1 MLPLIKP
8 QQFLRKT
15 GQSLLHC
22 HFLSPVVFLC
32 IWRIKQTHYILRAIQ
47 LIPFEIPQ
55 RYVKYIVVRKGRT
68 NLCSDPLWTDG
79 TTLYKV
85 YPWQFNVLNML
96 PFTFKSLSR
105 SSVIDRK
112 PGFNKIVRCKYL
124 VSGKWLIYD
133 IKSSPY
139 THILT
144 ASTQI
149 AANIKVMVI
158 DVTSVIITIL
168 SWSSEIIKQHSTTEL
183 VTMTCTN

>member
-47 LIPFEIPQ
+47 LIPFEIQQ

-68 NLCSDPLWTDG
+68 NLCSDPLWTGG

-85 YPWQFNVLNML
+85 YPWQFDVLNKL
-96 PFTFKSLSR
+96 PFTFKLLSR

-124 VSGKWLIYD
+124 VSGKWLIY

-149 AANIKVMVI
+149 VANIKVMVI

-168 SWSSEIIKQHSTTEL
+168 SWSFEIIKQHSTTEL
-183 VTMTCTN
+183 VTLTCNH

>member
-1 MLPLIKP
+1 MCTYIHKVFSVVHLKGNVFALYQQGHSSYVDSCMFVWKVVKSLSVNKLLNIKQKEKWEMLPLIKP

-47 LIPFEIPQ
+47 LIPFEIPH
-55 RYVKYIVVRKGRT
+55 RYVKYIIVRKGRT
-68 NLCSDPLWTDG
+68 NLCSDPLWTGG

-85 YPWQFNVLNML
+85 NPWQFNVLNKL

-112 PGFNKIVRCKYL
+112 PGFN
-124 VSGKWLIYD
+124 
-133 IKSSPY
+133 
-139 THILT
+139 
-144 ASTQI
+144 
-149 AANIKVMVI
+149 
-158 DVTSVIITIL
+158 
-168 SWSSEIIKQHSTTEL
+168 
-183 VTMTCTN
+183 